1 MHGVKVVLNLV
12 THIHTCMCAHAHSMD
27 RGKSSSLMPGPTQL
41 LCLPRELHRPATA
54 HLGFPL
60 GGLLLPAVLFLL
72 SLGDECAL
80 AFNSA
85 QYLRLRHAL
94 APSTVLRSQCFYVSC
109 HSPPLSFEFIVPCTS
124 SNIPRE
130 AKAQTLPWV
139 SPGEPT
145 VEGCREKS
153 TNIRAPP

>member
-1 MHGVKVVLNLV
+1 MHGAKVVLNLV
-12 THIHTCMCAHAHSMD
+12 THINTCMCAHAHSMD
-27 RGKSSSLMPGPTQL
+27 RGKSSSLMPESTQL
-41 LCLPRELHRPATA
+41 FCLPRELHGPATA

-60 GGLLLPAVLFLL
+60 GSLFLPAALFLPP
-72 SLGDECAL
+72 LGDECAL
-80 AFNSA
+80 ASNSA

-94 APSTVLRSQCFYVSC
+94 DLSTALHPQCFYVSC

-130 AKAQTLPWV
+130 AKAQTLTWV

-145 VEGCREKS
+145 VEGCRGKS